1 MLRTTFPNAKA
12 IVGRDIMLHMTSIL
26 HKLALTACT
35 VAALAGCGSSPVYKD
50 EAFSQESP
58 YQLTTTQGPQQAC
71 EAAQFAL
78 LSQGYRVERAEGLT
92 MHFQKHFQPDEDTNA
107 TIDFFISCK
116 PRGSGATVFAN
127 AVETTY
133 ELKKTSGSTGFSVA
147 GAGSITMPWSKG
159 ADSLV
164 KVAGITIADNRF
176 YQRFFDLLGTYL
188 R

>member
-1 MLRTTFPNAKA
+1 MQ
-12 IVGRDIMLHMTSIL
+12 GMTSSL
-26 HKLALTACT
+26 QKLAFAACAI
-35 VAALAGCGSSPVYKD
+35 AALVGCGSSPVYKE

-58 YQLTTTQGPQQAC
+58 YQLITTQGPQQAC

-78 LSQGYRVERAEGLT
+78 LSQGYRIERAEGLT

-116 PRGSGATVFAN
+116 PRDSGATVFAN

-133 ELKKTSGSTGFSVA
+133 ELKKTAGSTGFSVA